1 MPEFTIDLLQKRA
14 AATPGLVGL
23 AGGLPAMDLMPRDL
37 LASVLR
43 DVSRDNDALQY
54 GWPEGVAS
62 LRQWVVDRLAQRG
75 AVVDADR
82 VIITAGAQQ
91 ALALIGM
98 RHRGRQI
105 AVGAQTYPA
114 AISAFERAGAE
125 VVESGAAILYVM
137 PGVANPSGVDLVP
150 HARAMAAH
158 STGASWIADEAY
170 TELRFDGHIATA
182 LLADAPDRVWHIGTL
197 SKTVSPGLRVGWLIP
212 PLGKHNEMLDF
223 KEAVDLQASSITQA
237 IATTLLDRLDYDAH
251 LERARAAYRRR
262 ALVLCDALT
271 RALPFARFAE
281 PEGGFAVWVELDD
294 AGDDIALL
302 AAAIE
307 AGTSLDPGCMFR
319 PRRRV
324 MPVAFRLSF
333 SSSPIDQLAEG
344 VRRLAVAIK
353 RWRRT

>member
-1 MPEFTIDLLQKRA
+1 MPKFTIDLLQKRA

-62 LRQWVVDRLAQRG
+62 LRQWVVDRLARRG

-105 AVGAQTYPA
+105 AVGEQTYPA

-125 VVESGAAILYVM
+125 VVESGAAIHYVM
-137 PGVANPSGVDLVP
+137 PGVANPSGLDLAQHT
-150 HARAMAAH
+150 HAIAAH
-158 STGASWIADEAY
+158 SASERWIADEAY
-170 TELRFDGHIATA
+170 TELRFDGRLANA
-182 LLADAPDRVWHIGTL
+182 LLAEAPDRVWHIGTL

-212 PLGKHNEMLDF
+212 PIGKHDEMLDF

-237 IATTLLDRLDYDAH
+237 IATTLLDRLDYDVH
-251 LERARAAYRRR
+251 LERAQAAYRRR
-262 ALVLCDALT
+262 GHVLCEAL
-271 RALPFARFAE
+271 RRELPFARFTE

-294 AGDDIALL
+294 EGDDIALL

-307 AGTSLDPGCMFR
+307 AGTSMDPGHLFR
-319 PRRRV
+319 PRRRRL
-324 MPVAFRLSF
+324 PVAFRLSF

-344 VRRLAVAIK
+344 VRRLSIAIQ
-353 RWRRT
+353 RWRRS